1 MARKFFVVQLPADYS
16 FQDIRDFEFR
26 ATTNSGVELINN
38 TTFDR
43 VTSLAEDQKASSEE
57 KESFEELFINRRVP
71 CIELS
76 EWLATVDYYTLILI

>member
-43 VTSLAEDQKASSEE
+43 VTSLAEDQKASEE
-57 KESFEELFINRRVP
+57 KELFEELFVNRQVP
-71 CIELS
+71 FIELS
-76 EWLATVDYYTLILI
+76 E